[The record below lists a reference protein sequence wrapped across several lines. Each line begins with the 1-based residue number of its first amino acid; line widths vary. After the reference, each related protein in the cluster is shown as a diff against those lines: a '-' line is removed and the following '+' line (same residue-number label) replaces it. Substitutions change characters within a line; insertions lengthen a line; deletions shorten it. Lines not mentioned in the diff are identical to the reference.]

1 MVSELQSK
9 QLSHSFCQKRK
20 GVENEREVV
29 VEVIY
34 GRKDKNYARIWSE
47 YLTYSEIKN
56 E

>member
-20 GVENEREVV
+20 GVENEGEVD

-34 GRKDKNYARIWSE
+34 GRKDKNDAGIWSE
-47 YLTYSEIKN
+47 HQIYYEIRN